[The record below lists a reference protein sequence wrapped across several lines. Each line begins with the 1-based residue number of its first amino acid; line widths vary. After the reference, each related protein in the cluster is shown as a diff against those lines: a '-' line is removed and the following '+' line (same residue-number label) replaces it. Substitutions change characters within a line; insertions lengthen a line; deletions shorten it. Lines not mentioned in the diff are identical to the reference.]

1 MADRTLLVRG
11 NLVSNSF
18 IGSHVEE
25 GTKGSEGCNVPRW
38 MCAEKRLVD
47 LTRVELDGD
56 QPDLVDEI
64 DSIKFIALTSHCKQM
79 NGWSE
84 FTLNFIGSNFTIV
97 DIPKVLCWN
106 GYRWFS
112 CSMVIDF
119 SILRNLNN
127 RVRSRQMK
135 HKQVT

>member
-1 MADRTLLVRG
+1 MADGTLLVRG
-11 NLVSNSF
+11 NLINNSF
-18 IGSHVEE
+18 IGSHVKE
-25 GTKGSEGCNVPRW
+25 GTKGSEGRNVPSG

-47 LTRVELDGD
+47 LTRVELDGY
-56 QPDLVDEI
+56 QPDLVNEI

-84 FTLNFIGSNFTIV
+84 FTLIFLQSNFTIV

-112 CSMVIDF
+112 CSMVIDV
-119 SILRNLNN
+119 SILRNLNYG
-127 RVRSRQMK
+127 VRSRQMK
-135 HKQVT
+135 YKQVT